1 MILRRM
7 LTAAVIFG
15 VAYLFIAVGRIPHA
29 VIAVCGA
36 AAMVFAQVISPEQAF
51 HHVDLEVIV
60 LLAGM
65 MVLANIIARTGGFD
79 WAAIRGAHLVLRK
92 GGGFGLMVL
101 LVLIT
106 AVASALLD
114 NVTTVVIM
122 VPITMSLCRSLDL
135 DPVPFLLGEVFASNI
150 GGTATIVGDPPN
162 IIVASAADIGFSEF
176 LINMLPASAISMAIL
191 LGLLLF
197 WFRKDIRIPEE
208 TRKRMM
214 GTAPVEAIRDGALLA
229 KSLFVFALTIA
240 AFFTHDLIGVSPA
253 IVALAGAGLLLLISG
268 LDPGDILRDVEWT
281 TLAFFTGLFIL
292 IGGLA
297 EAGAID
303 NLQEWILEV
312 SGGSERNL
320 AMLLVFVGGALS
332 AIIDNI
338 PFTATMSQVV
348 AQITGSDGTG
358 AVNPLWWAL
367 TIGADLGGN
376 LTIVGASANVVV
388 VSMARSMGHPISF
401 LRFLRYG
408 LQIGA
413 ASLAISGLY
422 VWLRY
427 Y

>member
-1 MILRRM
+1 MI
-7 LTAAVIFG
+7 TAAVIFG
-15 VAYLFIAVGRIPHA
+15 VAYLCIAAGRIPHA
-29 VIAVCGA
+29 VIAVVGA
-36 AAMVFAQVISPEQAF
+36 AIMVFAQVLSPEQAF

-65 MVLANIIARTGGFD
+65 MVLASIIARTGAFD
-79 WAAIRGAHLVLRK
+79 WAAVRGAHLVLAR

-101 LVLIT
+101 LVAIT

-176 LINMLPASAISMAIL
+176 LVNMLPASAFSMAVL
-191 LGLLLF
+191 LGLLYL
-197 WFRKDIRIPEE
+197 WFHKEIRIPDE
-208 TRKRMM
+208 TRRRMM
-214 GTAPVEAIRDGALLA
+214 HTAPVEAIRDVSLLA

-253 IVALAGAGLLLLISG
+253 IVALAGAGLLMLISR
-268 LDPGDILRDVEWT
+268 LDPGEVLRDVEWT

-292 IGGLA
+292 IGGMA
-297 EAGAID
+297 EAGVIER
-303 NLQEWILEV
+303 LQDWILEV
-312 SGGSERNL
+312 SGGSELNL

-348 AQITGSDGTG
+348 ANITGNDGSGTI
-358 AVNPLWWAL
+358 NPLWWAL
-367 TIGADLGGN
+367 TLGADLGGN

-388 VSMARSMGHPISF
+388 VTMARSLGHPISF
-401 LRFLRYG
+401 MRFLRYG
-408 LQIGA
+408 IVIGA

>member
-1 MILRRM
+1 MI
-7 LTAAVIFG
+7 TAAVIFG
-15 VAYLFIAVGRIPHA
+15 VAYLCIAAGRIPHA
-29 VIAVCGA
+29 VIAVVGA
-36 AAMVFAQVISPEQAF
+36 AIMVFAQVLSPEQAF

-65 MVLANIIARTGGFD
+65 MVLASIIARTGAFD
-79 WAAIRGAHLVLRK
+79 WAAVRGAHLVLAR

-101 LVLIT
+101 LVAIT

-176 LINMLPASAISMAIL
+176 LVNMLPASAFSMAVL
-191 LGLLLF
+191 LGLLYL
-197 WFRKDIRIPEE
+197 WFHKEIRIPDE
-208 TRKRMM
+208 TRRRMM
-214 GTAPVEAIRDGALLA
+214 HTAPVEAIRDVSLLA

-253 IVALAGAGLLLLISG
+253 IVALAGAGLLMLISR
-268 LDPGDILRDVEWT
+268 LDPGEVLRDVEWT

-292 IGGLA
+292 IGGMA
-297 EAGAID
+297 EAGVIER
-303 NLQEWILEV
+303 LQDWILDV
-312 SGGSERNL
+312 SGGSELNL

-348 AQITGSDGTG
+348 ANIAGNDGSGTI
-358 AVNPLWWAL
+358 NPLWWAL
-367 TIGADLGGN
+367 TLGADLGGN

-388 VSMARSMGHPISF
+388 VTMARSLGHPISF
-401 LRFLRYG
+401 MRFLRYG
-408 LQIGA
+408 IVIGA

-427 Y
+427 YY